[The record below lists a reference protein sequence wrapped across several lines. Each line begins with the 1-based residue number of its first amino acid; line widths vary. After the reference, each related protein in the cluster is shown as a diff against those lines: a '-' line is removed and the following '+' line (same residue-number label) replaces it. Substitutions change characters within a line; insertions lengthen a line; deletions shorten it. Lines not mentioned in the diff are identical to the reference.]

1 MKTFPLLKNTQNLK
15 DKRVLVRVDFNVPV
29 EGDTI
34 KDDFRIRRILPTL
47 AFLKEKGA
55 QIILLSHH
63 SDATQTL
70 EPVAHRLND
79 FIKTS
84 FVIDIF
90 NTHAYSQK
98 DTVYLC
104 ENLRFH
110 EGETANDR
118 HFAARLVSLGEIY
131 VNDAFSVSHR
141 KHASIVSLPQLLP
154 HYAGLLFEDEVKYL
168 SEAFEPPRPSLLILG
183 GMKANTKLPL
193 AEKFLDIADNIFI
206 GGAVVHTIWKQA
218 GYEIGHST
226 IEEVDE
232 NYQHLLKH
240 ENVIMPRDVIIEKG
254 GKASIKKPEDVLEDE
269 KILDAGPETMKEL
282 SGLIKK
288 SAFIFWNGSLGY
300 FERGFEKST
309 VDLINIFAESKT
321 KTLVGG
327 GDTVAAI
334 SRFGKEEYFDFISTG
349 GGAMLGFLANR
360 TLPGI
365 DALKISK

>member
-1 MKTFPLLKNTQNLK
+1 MNIPLLKNTQDLK
-15 DKRVLVRVDFNVPV
+15 NKRVLLRVDFNVPI

-34 KDDFRIRRILPTL
+34 EDDFRIRRILPTL
-47 AFLKEKGA
+47 AFLKGKEA

-70 EPVAHRLND
+70 ELVARHLND

-84 FVIDIF
+84 FVSDIF
-90 NTHAYSQK
+90 NTHAYSQR

-110 EGETANDR
+110 KGEENNDED
-118 HFAARLVSLGEIY
+118 FAKKLASLGDIY

-141 KHASIVSLPQLLP
+141 KHASIVALPQLLP

-168 SEAFEPPRPSLLILG
+168 SEAFEPPQPSLLILG
-183 GMKANTKLPL
+183 GMKADTKLPL
-193 AEKFLDIADNIFI
+193 AKKFLDIADNIFI
-206 GGAVVHTIWKQA
+206 GGAVVHTVWKQA
-218 GYEIGHST
+218 GYEIGRST
-226 IEEVDE
+226 VEEVDE
-232 NYQHLLKH
+232 NYQHLLEH
-240 ENVIMPRDVIIEKG
+240 ENVIMPRDVIIEKE
-254 GKASIKKPEDVLEDE
+254 GKVSIKKLEDVLEDE
-269 KILDAGPETMKEL
+269 KILDAGPETVKEL

-288 SAFIFWNGSLGY
+288 SAFVFWNGSLGY
-300 FERGFEKST
+300 FEHGFEKST

-321 KTLVGG
+321 KTVVGG

-334 SRFGKEEYFDFISTG
+334 SRFGKEEYFDFVSTG
-349 GGAMLGFLANR
+349 GGAMLEFLANK

-365 DALKISK
+365 DALKK